1 MFGGKNRVH
10 QPAFLSFFKDARERF
25 TTRRI
30 SRRTCIYKYI
40 YTRVVAIGFNN
51 RKRGECWRMEGGE
64 KIGGEIGLTGIALSV
79 SVGLCR

>member
-1 MFGGKNRVH
+1 MEERIEFINQLFSLSSKMLERDLRQDEFHGGRVY
-10 QPAFLSFFKDARERF
+10 
-25 TTRRI
+25 I
-30 SRRTCIYKYI
+30 NIYI

-64 KIGGEIGLTGIALSV
+64 KIGGEMGLTGIALSV

>member
-51 RKRGECWRMEGGE
+51 RKRGECLGMEGGE
-64 KIGGEIGLTGIALSV
+64 KIGGEMGLTGIALSV